1 MRSQV
6 AVNWSLVREGVRIRE
21 GGLGSDGELEE
32 NPVHT
37 SNLRRSTKQGSKVTR
52 THGGAQRRGAETTGT
67 QASGAETAGTFW
79 RGHGDLQRSPGD
91 LRRSRGDL

>member
-32 NPVHT
+32 NPDHT
-37 SNLRRSTKQGSKVTR
+37 SNLRRSTKQGNR
-52 THGGAQRRGAETTGT
+52 AQAPPKGEQGKQQAEK
-67 QASGAETAGTFW
+67 
-79 RGHGDLQRSPGD
+79 GDSLPDPDRIIVAYRQN
-91 LRRSRGDL
+91 